1 MALSNLLLLVN
12 LGCEMIYI
20 IEQRLTAQNIL
31 KDKSAQGE
39 IEMEFFSLIFYTFF
53 AFLSAPRGHK
63 CIALPSVF
71 PLHQYNFHG

>member
-39 IEMEFFSLIFYTFF
+39 IEMDFFSLIFIHFSLF
-53 AFLSAPRGHK
+53 
-63 CIALPSVF
+63 
-71 PLHQYNFHG
+71 